1 MKSSSEGT
9 SDVTTDYSEALKKLA
24 KSDQLTLREEL
35 AALKHEQWMQWA
47 NSLIKSEHL
56 STDRLDR
63 WAKCMVPYSD
73 LSEAMKDHDREWADK
88 VLALVETCPSS
99 ELRDD
104 YSKP

>member
-1 MKSSSEGT
+1 
-9 SDVTTDYSEALKKLA
+9 
-24 KSDQLTLREEL
+24 
-35 AALKHEQWMQWA
+35 
-47 NSLIKSEHL
+47 
-56 STDRLDR
+56 
-63 WAKCMVPYSD
+63 MVPYSD